1 MTGLA
6 RTGARLA
13 AVAVLAS
20 CGHQEAASRP
30 PAAPVAVRV
39 TAAAAAS
46 VPVWAQAVG
55 STQSYARA
63 SLSTRLM
70 GLVSSVT
77 AEEGQA
83 VHKGQVLV
91 RIESQDLAARRR
103 QAEAALE
110 EARAVLAN
118 AEKLAARRRNL
129 RQENAVPQQSLD
141 EAETGRARAAAAVA
155 NAEQAV
161 HEVLANLEYSEVRSP
176 LTGSLVRKLVQV
188 GDLSAPGVPLVEVE
202 QLDPIKVTLE
212 VGESDLAWVSVGQE
226 VDVEI
231 PSLRTQPQRRGRVEG
246 INPAA
251 NLGSRTFQVRVV
263 VANPDGA
270 IGSGMFAR
278 VGFPKGTRGA
288 VMIPAAAV
296 VRQGQLEGVF
306 TVKGSQA
313 ILRWVRLGRAYGD
326 RVEVL
331 SGLDANEP
339 VVIDGQSGLRDGA
352 PVEVR
357 GDA

>member
-1 MTGLA
+1 
-6 RTGARLA
+6 
-13 AVAVLAS
+13 
-20 CGHQEAASRP
+20 
-30 PAAPVAVRV
+30 
-39 TAAAAAS
+39 
-46 VPVWAQAVG
+46 
-55 STQSYARA
+55 
-63 SLSTRLM
+63 
-70 GLVSSVT
+70 
-77 AEEGQA
+77 
-83 VHKGQVLV
+83 
-91 RIESQDLAARRR
+91 
-103 QAEAALE
+103 
-110 EARAVLAN
+110 
-118 AEKLAARRRNL
+118 
-129 RQENAVPQQSLD
+129 VPQQSLD

-161 HEVLANLEYSEVRSP
+161 REVQANLEYSEVRSP

-212 VGESDLAWVSVGQE
+212 VSESDLAWVSAGQE

-231 PSLRTQPQRRGRVEG
+231 PSLRTQPLRRGRVEA

-251 NLGSRTFQVRVV
+251 NLGSRTFQVKVV

-288 VMIPAAAV
+288 VLIPAAAI

-306 TVKGSQA
+306 TVSGGKGV
-313 ILRWVRLGRAYGD
+313 LRWVRLGRFYGD

-331 SGLDANEP
+331 SGLDAGES
-339 VVIDGQSGLRDGA
+339 VVIDGGSGLRDGA